1 MNYHLSLL
9 INEHKEK
16 IIAYHVGN
24 PNPCLGQAQKC
35 GGFKTVNRIPN
46 LPSRKLDLQWKY
58 MYIQTIKNMHRL
70 PSTQND
76 HIIYKDLYNPPPPLL
91 ASPH

>member
-1 MNYHLSLL
+1 MVNNSNKMNYHLSLL

-24 PNPCLGQAQKC
+24 PNPGLGQAQKC

-46 LPSRKLDLQWKY
+46 LPSSDTGSPRDSSSLFF
-58 MYIQTIKNMHRL
+58 
-70 PSTQND
+70 
-76 HIIYKDLYNPPPPLL
+76 YKVENNI
-91 ASPH
+91 S